1 MKANE
6 TGMLPKVKSLAAAMA
21 LAGLSMAAPAHA
33 DVTVGVILSMT
44 GPAASLGKPAE
55 NTVKIWPDQ
64 IGGQKVRLVMLND
77 NSDATEASKQASKL
91 ITEEKVDVIVGPSI
105 TPPSIAAME
114 VAGRN
119 ATPIIALGGG
129 NAIIDP
135 QEGPRKW
142 AFKMAAPESLSV
154 DRVIEHMKAHKI
166 KNVGVIAV
174 TTSYGE
180 GFLKAFS
187 TQAPAAGIKVSATE
201 RIGAQDVSAT
211 SQALKV
217 MASNP
222 DAVYIFS
229 FGTPGATPHIE
240 LVKRGYKGA
249 IYQTHG
255 VANADFLRIGGKDVE
270 GAYMAVAPVLVA
282 EQLAES
288 NPIRKPA
295 MEYVTQYEGKYGPN
309 TRSQFGSTAWTALN
323 WLQATVPVALKKAQP
338 GTPEFRQALRD
349 ALEGMKEVVS
359 PEGVFNMSAGN
370 HNGLDARGQV
380 MVRIEGGK
388 WKLVQDGR

>member
-1 MKANE
+1 MNTTRSTRQRKFR
-6 TGMLPKVKSLAAAMA
+6 LASALC
-21 LAGLSMAAPAHA
+21 LAGMGLAGTAHA
-33 DVTVGVILSMT
+33 DVTIGVILSLT

-55 NTVKIWPDQ
+55 NTVRIWPEQ

-77 NSDATEASKQASKL
+77 NSDATEAAKQASKL
-91 ITEEKVDVIVGPSI
+91 ISEEKVDVIVGPSI

-129 NAIIDP
+129 NVIVEP
-135 QEGPRKW
+135 QKGPRKW
-142 AFKMAAPESLSV
+142 AFKMAAPEVLSV
-154 DRVIEHMKAHKI
+154 DKAIEHMKAKKI
-166 KNVGVIAV
+166 RNVGVIAV

-180 GFLKAFS
+180 GFLKAFNA
-187 TQAPAAGIKVSATE
+187 QAPAAGIKVSATE

-211 SQALKV
+211 SQVLKV

-255 VANADFLRIGGKDVE
+255 VANADFLRLGGKDVE

-282 EQLAES
+282 EQLPAA
-288 NPIRKPA
+288 NPIRKPGL
-295 MEYVTQYEGKYGPN
+295 EYVNQYESKYGPN

-323 WLQATVPVALKKAQP
+323 WLQAAVPVALKKAQP

-349 ALEGMKEVVS
+349 ALEGMHEVVS
-359 PEGVFNMSAGN
+359 PEGVFNMSPTN
-370 HNGLDARGQV
+370 HNGLDARAQV
-380 MVRIEGGK
+380 MVQVEGGK
-388 WKLVQDGR
+388 WKLVPDSK

>member
-1 MKANE
+1 MKTNK
-6 TGMLPKVKSLAAAMA
+6 TKTLLKVTAVAMSFA
-21 LAGLSMAAPAHA
+21 GIGLAGSAHA
-33 DVTVGVILSMT
+33 ELTVGVILSMT

-55 NTVKIWPDQ
+55 NTVRIWPDQ
-64 IGGQKVRLVMLND
+64 IGGQKVRLIFLND
-77 NSDATEASKQASKL
+77 NSDATEAAKQTSKL
-91 ITEEKVDVIVGPSI
+91 INDEKVDVIVGPSI

-114 VAGRN
+114 VAGRSG
-119 ATPIIALGGG
+119 TPIIALGGG
-129 NAIIDP
+129 NAIIEP

-154 DRVIEHMKAHKI
+154 DKTIEHMKANKI

-180 GFLKAFS
+180 GFLKAF
-187 TQAPAAGIKVSATE
+187 TAQAAAAGIKLSATE

-211 SQALKV
+211 SQVLKV
-217 MASNP
+217 MAANP
-222 DAVYIFS
+222 DAVYLFS

-240 LVKRGYKGA
+240 LVKRGFKGA

-255 VANADFLRIGGKDVE
+255 VANADFLRLGGKDVE

-282 EQLAES
+282 EQLPAS
-288 NPIRKPA
+288 NPTRKQGV
-295 MEYVTQYEGKYGPN
+295 EYVTQYEAKYGPN

-349 ALEGMKEVVS
+349 ALENMKEVVS
-359 PEGVFNMSAGN
+359 PEGIFNTSPGN
-370 HNGLDARGQV
+370 HNGLDVRGQV

-388 WKLVQDGR
+388 WKIVQDSM

>member
-1 MKANE
+1 MKTNKTE
-6 TGMLPKVKSLAAAMA
+6 THLQRKLVAAISLIGMG
-21 LAGLSMAAPAHA
+21 LAGSAHA

-55 NTVKIWPDQ
+55 NTIRVWPDQ
-64 IGGQKVRLVMLND
+64 IGGQKVRLVMVND

-91 ITEEKVDVIVGPSI
+91 ISEEKVDVIVGPSI

-119 ATPIIALGGG
+119 STPIIALGGG
-129 NAIIDP
+129 NAIIEP

-154 DRVIEHMKAHKI
+154 DKAIEHMKAHKI

-187 TQAPAAGIKVSATE
+187 TQAPAAGIKISATE

-211 SQALKV
+211 SQVLKV

-282 EQLAES
+282 EQLAAS
-288 NPIRKPA
+288 NPIRKQGID
-295 MEYVTQYEGKYGPN
+295 YVTQYEGKYGAN

-323 WLQATVPVALKKAQP
+323 WLQAAVPVALKKAQP

-359 PEGVFNMSAGN
+359 PEGVFNMSPGN

-380 MVRIEGGK
+380 MVQVAGGK
-388 WKLVQDGR
+388 WKLVEDSK

>member
-1 MKANE
+1 MKNINKT
-6 TGMLPKVKSLAAAMA
+6 TGMQRKIVAAISLLGLG
-21 LAGLSMAAPAHA
+21 LAGSAHA
-33 DVTVGVILSMT
+33 DITVGVILSLT

-55 NTVKIWPDQ
+55 NTVRVWPEQ
-64 IGGQKVRLVMLND
+64 IGGQKVRLVVVND
-77 NSDATEASKQASKL
+77 NSDATEASKLASKL

-119 ATPIIALGGG
+119 GTPIIALGGG
-129 NAIIDP
+129 NAIVEP
-135 QEGPRKW
+135 QEGPRTW

-154 DRVIEHMKAHKI
+154 EKAIEHMKAHKI
-166 KNVGVIAV
+166 RNVGVIAV
-174 TTSYGE
+174 TTSYGD

-187 TQAPAAGIKVSATE
+187 TQAQAAGIKISATE

-211 SQALKV
+211 SQVLKV
-217 MASNP
+217 MGSNP

-255 VANADFLRIGGKDVE
+255 VANADFLRIGGKEIE

-282 EQLAES
+282 EQLAAG
-288 NPIRKPA
+288 NPMKKPA
-295 MEYVTQYEGKYGPN
+295 MEYVTQYEGKYGAN

-323 WLQATVPVALKKAQP
+323 WLQASVPVAMKKAQP

-359 PEGVFNMSAGN
+359 PEGVFNMSASN
-370 HNGLDARGQV
+370 HNGLDARSQV
-380 MVRIEGGK
+380 IVRIDGGK
-388 WKLVQDGR
+388 WKLVEDAAK

>member
-1 MKANE
+1 MNMIKEN
-6 TGMLPKVKSLAAAMA
+6 TGPRRKLA
-21 LAGLSMAAPAHA
+21 LAVSLLGMGLAGSAHA
-33 DVTVGVILSMT
+33 DITVGVILSLT
-44 GPAASLGKPAE
+44 GAAASLGKPAE
-55 NTVKIWPDQ
+55 NTVRVWPTE

-119 ATPIIALGGG
+119 GTPIIALGGG
-129 NAIIDP
+129 NAIVEP

-154 DRVIEHMKAHKI
+154 EKAIEHMKAHKV
-166 KNVGVIAV
+166 KNAAVIAV

-187 TQAPAAGIKVSATE
+187 TQAPAAGIKITATE

-211 SQALKV
+211 SQVLKV
-217 MASNP
+217 MAANP

-240 LVKRGYKGA
+240 LAKRGYKGA

-270 GAYMAVAPVLVA
+270 GSFMAVAPVLVA
-282 EQLAES
+282 EQLAAG
-288 NPIRKPA
+288 NPVRKPA
-295 MEYVTQYEGKYGPN
+295 MDYVTQYEGKYGEN

-338 GTPEFRQALRD
+338 GTLEFRQALRD

-359 PEGVFNMSAGN
+359 PEGVFNMSAAN

-380 MVRIEGGK
+380 MVRIDGGK
-388 WKLVQDGR
+388 WKLVDDAK

>member
-1 MKANE
+1 MKNIRQQAGLQRKAI
-6 TGMLPKVKSLAAAMA
+6 TAVSLIGMG
-21 LAGLSMAAPAHA
+21 LAGSAHA
-33 DVTVGVILSMT
+33 DITVGVILSLT

-55 NTVKIWPDQ
+55 NTVRVWPEQ

-91 ITEEKVDVIVGPSI
+91 ITEDKVDVIVGPSI

-119 ATPIIALGGG
+119 GTPIIALGGG
-129 NAIIDP
+129 NAIVEP

-154 DRVIEHMKAHKI
+154 EKAIEHMKAHNVKY
-166 KNVGVIAV
+166 VGVIAV

-211 SQALKV
+211 SQVLKV
-217 MASNP
+217 MAANP

-240 LVKRGYKGA
+240 LAKRGYKGA

-255 VANADFLRIGGKDVE
+255 VANADFLRIGGKEIE
-270 GAYMAVAPVLVA
+270 GSFMAVAPVLVA
-282 EQLAES
+282 EQLAPG
-288 NPIRKPA
+288 NPTRKPA
-295 MEYVTQYEGKYGPN
+295 MDYVTQYEGKYGAN

-359 PEGVFNMSAGN
+359 PEGVFNMSASN
-370 HNGLDARGQV
+370 HNGLDARSQV
-380 MVRIEGGK
+380 MVKVDGGK
-388 WKLVQDGR
+388 WKLVEDGK

>member
-1 MKANE
+1 MKTIGHK
-6 TGMLPKVKSLAAAMA
+6 TGLPRKVVAAVSLLGMG
-21 LAGLSMAAPAHA
+21 LAGTARA
-33 DVTVGVILSMT
+33 DITIGVILSLT

-55 NTVKIWPDQ
+55 NTVRIWPEQ

-77 NSDATEASKQASKL
+77 SSDATEAAKQASRL
-91 ITEEKVDVIVGPSI
+91 INEEKVDVIVGPSI

-119 ATPIIALGGG
+119 GTPIIALGGG
-129 NAIIDP
+129 NVIVEP

-154 DRVIEHMKAHKI
+154 EKAIAHMKADNV
-166 KNVGVIAV
+166 KNAAVIAV

-180 GFLKAFS
+180 GFLKAFG
-187 TQAPAAGIKVSATE
+187 TQAPAAGIRVVATE

-211 SQALKV
+211 SQVLKV
-217 MASNP
+217 MAARP

-240 LVKRGYKGA
+240 LAKRGYKGA

-255 VANADFLRIGGKDVE
+255 VANADFLRLGGKDVE
-270 GAYMAVAPVLVA
+270 GSFMAVAPVLVA

-288 NPIRKPA
+288 NPVRKPA
-295 MEYVTQYEGKYGPN
+295 MDYVTQYEGKYGAN

-349 ALEGMKEVVS
+349 ALEGMQEVVS
-359 PEGVFNMSAGN
+359 PEGVFNMSAAN

-380 MVRIEGGK
+380 MVKVDGGK
-388 WKLVQDGR
+388 WKLVEDAR

>member
-1 MKANE
+1 MKTNK
-6 TGMLPKVKSLAAAMA
+6 TKTLLKVTAVAMSFA
-21 LAGLSMAAPAHA
+21 GIGLAGSAHA
-33 DVTVGVILSMT
+33 ELTVGVILSMT

-55 NTVKIWPDQ
+55 NTVRIWPDQ
-64 IGGQKVRLVMLND
+64 IGGQKVRLIFLND
-77 NSDATEASKQASKL
+77 NSDATEAAKQTSKL
-91 ITEEKVDVIVGPSI
+91 INDEKVDVIVGPSI

-114 VAGRN
+114 VAGRSG
-119 ATPIIALGGG
+119 TPIIALGGG
-129 NAIIDP
+129 NAIIEP

-154 DRVIEHMKAHKI
+154 DKTIEHMKANKI

-180 GFLKAFS
+180 GFLKAFT
-187 TQAPAAGIKVSATE
+187 TQAAAAGIKLSATE

-211 SQALKV
+211 SQVLKV
-217 MASNP
+217 MAANP
-222 DAVYIFS
+222 DAVYLFS

-240 LVKRGYKGA
+240 LVKRGFKGA

-255 VANADFLRIGGKDVE
+255 VANADFLRLGGKDVE

-282 EQLAES
+282 EQLPAS
-288 NPIRKPA
+288 NPTRKQGV
-295 MEYVTQYEGKYGPN
+295 EYVTQYEAKYGPN

-349 ALEGMKEVVS
+349 ALENMKEVVS
-359 PEGVFNMSAGN
+359 PEGIFNTNPGN
-370 HNGLDARGQV
+370 HNGLDVRGQV

-388 WKLVQDGR
+388 WKIVQDSM

>member
-1 MKANE
+1 MKSNK
-6 TGMLPKVKSLAAAMA
+6 TNIPLPRKLAAAMSLIGMG
-21 LAGLSMAAPAHA
+21 LAGAAHA
-33 DVTVGVILSMT
+33 DITVGVILSLT

-55 NTVKIWPDQ
+55 NTIRIWPDQ
-64 IGGQKVRLVMLND
+64 IGGQKVRLVVLND
-77 NSDATEASKQASKL
+77 NSDATEAAKLSSKL
-91 ITEEKVDVIVGPSI
+91 INEEKVDVIVGPSI

-119 ATPIIALGGG
+119 GTPIIALGGG
-129 NAIIDP
+129 NAIVEP

-154 DRVIEHMKAHKI
+154 DRAIQHMKANKI
-166 KNVGVIAV
+166 SNVGVIAV
-174 TTSYGE
+174 ATSYGE
-180 GFLKAFS
+180 GFLKAFT
-187 TQAPAAGIKVSATE
+187 TQAPAAGIKLAAVE

-211 SQALKV
+211 SQVLKV
-217 MASNP
+217 MASRP

-255 VANADFLRIGGKDVE
+255 VANADFLRVGGKDVE
-270 GAYMAVAPVLVA
+270 RTYMAVAPVLVA
-282 EQLAES
+282 EQLS
-288 NPIRKPA
+288 SKNPIRKLGVD
-295 MEYVTQYEGKYGPN
+295 YVTQYESKYGAN

-323 WLQATVPVALKKAQP
+323 WLQAAVPEALKKAQP
-338 GTPEFRQALRD
+338 GTPQFRQALRD

-359 PEGVFNMSAGN
+359 PEGVFNMSQGN

-388 WKLVQDGR
+388 WKLVEDSK

>member
-1 MKANE
+1 MQSINRKTPLQRAVLAVMSLM
-6 TGMLPKVKSLAAAMA
+6 GMGLAASAQ
-21 LAGLSMAAPAHA
+21 A

-55 NTVKIWPDQ
+55 NTIRIWPEQ

-77 NSDATEASKQASKL
+77 NSDATEASKLAAKL

-119 ATPIIALGGG
+119 GTPIIALGGG
-129 NAIIDP
+129 NAIVEP

-154 DRVIEHMKAHKI
+154 DRAIEHMKARKV
-166 KNVGVIAV
+166 KNVAVIAV

-187 TQAPAAGIKVSATE
+187 TQAPAAGIKLVATE

-211 SQALKV
+211 SQVLKV
-217 MASNP
+217 LASNP

-282 EQLAES
+282 EQLAAS
-288 NPIRKPA
+288 NPVRKLG
-295 MEYVTQYEGKYGPN
+295 MEYVTQYESRYGAN

-349 ALEGMKEVVS
+349 ALENMKEVAS
-359 PEGVFNMSAGN
+359 PEGVFNMSAAN

-380 MVRIEGGK
+380 MVQVEGGK
-388 WKLVQDGR
+388 WKLVEDAK

>member
-187 TQAPAAGIKVSATE
+187 TQAPAAGIKISATE

-282 EQLAES
+282 EQLPES

>member
-1 MKANE
+1 MQSINRRNPLQRA
-6 TGMLPKVKSLAAAMA
+6 VLAAMSVLGMG
-21 LAGLSMAAPAHA
+21 LAASAQA

-55 NTVKIWPDQ
+55 NTIRIWPEQ
-64 IGGQKVRLVMLND
+64 IAGQKVRLVMLND
-77 NSDATEASKQASKL
+77 NSDATEASKLAAKL

-119 ATPIIALGGG
+119 GTPIIALGGG
-129 NAIIDP
+129 NAIVEP

-142 AFKMAAPESLSV
+142 AFKMAAPEILSV
-154 DRVIEHMKAHKI
+154 DRAIEHMKARKVR
-166 KNVGVIAV
+166 NVAVIAV

-180 GFLKAFS
+180 GFLKAFT
-187 TQAPAAGIKVSATE
+187 TQAPAAGIKLVATE

-211 SQALKV
+211 SQVLKV
-217 MASNP
+217 LASNP

-255 VANADFLRIGGKDVE
+255 VANADFLRLGGKDVE

-282 EQLAES
+282 EQLAAS
-288 NPIRKPA
+288 NPVRKLG
-295 MEYVTQYEGKYGPN
+295 MEYVTQYESKYGAN

-349 ALEGMKEVVS
+349 ALENMKEVAS
-359 PEGVFNMSAGN
+359 PEGVFNMSPAN

-380 MVRIEGGK
+380 MVQVEGGK
-388 WKLVQDGR
+388 WKLVEDAK

>member
-1 MKANE
+1 MKESQANSRFK
-6 TGMLPKVKSLAAAMA
+6 LKVIAAMV
-21 LAGLSMAAPAHA
+21 LAGTGAAGAAHA
-33 DVTVGVILSMT
+33 DITVGVILSLT

-55 NTVKIWPDQ
+55 NTIRIWPDQ
-64 IGGQKVRLVMLND
+64 IGGQKVRLVVLND
-77 NSDATEASKQASKL
+77 NSDATESAKQASKL

-129 NAIIDP
+129 NAIIEP

-154 DRVIEHMKAHKI
+154 DKAIEHMKA
-166 KNVGVIAV
+166 KNISNVAIIAV

-180 GFLKAFS
+180 GFLKAFNA
-187 TQAPAAGIKVSATE
+187 QAQTAGIKVVATE

-211 SQALKV
+211 SQVLKV
-217 MASNP
+217 LASNP

-255 VANADFLRIGGKDVE
+255 VANADFLRIGGKEVE

-282 EQLAES
+282 EQLTAG
-288 NPIRKPA
+288 NPMKKQGVA
-295 MEYVTQYEGKYGPN
+295 YVTQYEGKYGPN

-323 WLQATVPVALKKAQP
+323 WLQATVPVAMKKAQP
-338 GTPEFRQALRD
+338 GTTEFRQALRE
-349 ALEGMKEVVS
+349 ALEGMHEVVS
-359 PEGVFNMSAGN
+359 PEGVFNMSPAN
-370 HNGLDARGQV
+370 HNGLDARSQV

-388 WKLVQDGR
+388 WKLVEDKK

>member
-77 NSDATEASKQASKL
+77 SSDATEASKQASKL

-211 SQALKV
+211 SQVLKV

>member
-6 TGMLPKVKSLAAAMA
+6 TGMLPKIKSLAAAMA

-33 DVTVGVILSMT
+33 EVTVGVILSMT

-187 TQAPAAGIKVSATE
+187 TQAPAAGIKISATE

>member
-1 MKANE
+1 MKLGTSKKVVKLKIVAAVVVANLG
-6 TGMLPKVKSLAAAMA
+6 TVGIAR
-21 LAGLSMAAPAHA
+21 A
-33 DVTVGVILSMT
+33 DVTVGVILSLT

-55 NTVKIWPDQ
+55 HTIRIWPDE
-64 IGGQKVRLVMLND
+64 IGGQKVRLVVLND
-77 NSDATEASKQASKL
+77 NSDATEAAKQASKL

-119 ATPIIALGGG
+119 ATPIVALGGG
-129 NAIIDP
+129 NAIVEP

-154 DRVIEHMKAHKI
+154 DKVIEHMKAKHI
-166 KNVGVIAV
+166 HNVGVIAV

-180 GFLKAFS
+180 GFLKAFN
-187 TQAPAAGIKVSATE
+187 TQAPAAGIKVAATE

-211 SQALKV
+211 SQVLKV
-217 MASNP
+217 LAANP

-282 EQLAES
+282 EQLSAS
-288 NPIRKPA
+288 NPMRKQGV
-295 MEYVTQYEGKYGPN
+295 EYVTQYESKYGPN

-323 WLQATVPVALKKAQP
+323 WLQAAVPVAIQKAQP
-338 GTPEFRQALRD
+338 GTTEFRQALRD
-349 ALEGMKEVVS
+349 ALENMREVVS
-359 PEGVFNMSAGN
+359 PEGVFNMSAAN
-370 HNGLDARGQV
+370 HNGLDARSQV
-380 MVRIEGGK
+380 MVRVEGGK
-388 WKLVQDGR
+388 WKLVQDNK

>member
-1 MKANE
+1 MKNIRQQAA
-6 TGMLPKVKSLAAAMA
+6 LPRKSVAA
-21 LAGLSMAAPAHA
+21 LAFIGMGLAGSAHA
-33 DVTVGVILSMT
+33 DITVGVILSLT

-55 NTVKIWPDQ
+55 NTVRVWPEQ

-91 ITEEKVDVIVGPSI
+91 ITEDKVDVIVGPSI

-119 ATPIIALGGG
+119 GTPIIALGGG
-129 NAIIDP
+129 NAIVEP

-154 DRVIEHMKAHKI
+154 EKAIEHMKAHNV

-187 TQAPAAGIKVSATE
+187 IQAPAAGIKVSATE

-211 SQALKV
+211 SQVLKV
-217 MASNP
+217 MAANP

-240 LVKRGYKGA
+240 LAKRGYKGA

-255 VANADFLRIGGKDVE
+255 VANADFLRIGGKEIE
-270 GAYMAVAPVLVA
+270 GSFMAVAPVLVA
-282 EQLAES
+282 EQLAPG
-288 NPIRKPA
+288 NPTRKPA
-295 MEYVTQYEGKYGPN
+295 MDYVTQYEGKYGAN

-323 WLQATVPVALKKAQP
+323 WLQASVPVALKKAQP

-359 PEGVFNMSAGN
+359 PEGVFNMSPTN
-370 HNGLDARGQV
+370 HNGLDARSQV
-380 MVRIEGGK
+380 MVKVEGGK
-388 WKLVQDGR
+388 WKLVEDGK